1 MDEMEFNSELQRQKV
16 TLKMFF
22 IQMKLIL
29 NFYFSSVSGAK
40 FTFFFFV
47 YLFILL
53 HWACVHRF
61 FNIFILNSKIT
72 FKNRNRGEKK

>member
-40 FTFFFFV
+40 FTFFFSFI
-47 YLFILL
+47 YLFYYTGHVCTDSSTSLFL
-53 HWACVHRF
+53 TV
-61 FNIFILNSKIT
+61 K
-72 FKNRNRGEKK
+72 